1 MDVDSESTTSNSI
14 FQLRRPRSMTG
25 VADRQWAFE
34 AHNSVARRREKN
46 GLMGEKGGRLQ
57 QTTAPRNRTGRLERP
72 WMHLRVENRWKERV
86 GPLPENSRRMSNR
99 KGDFVRTDSA
109 SSIDSY
115 LDSPSAPQS
124 IMSESGDEEP
134 GQMSIPR
141 AGARE
146 PEPEPEIAFSREMEE
161 SPLMSQAIASN
172 SFTHSLSTS
181 TSPDPEYTT
190 STEVRIRSSSPVFD
204 LYDVSDEERNRVR
217 PSHPYNRRKENKR
230 KFEAS

>member
-1 MDVDSESTTSNSI
+1 
-14 FQLRRPRSMTG
+14 MTG

-34 AHNSVARRREKN
+34 AHNSVAPEQKREERANGRKRRKITTNN
-46 GLMGEKGGRLQ
+46 GPKKQNGKVGETMDAPQGGE
-57 QTTAPRNRTGRLERP
+57 PMERTGGFLYPRTAGGCPTERAIY
-72 WMHLRVENRWKERV
+72 
-86 GPLPENSRRMSNR
+86 G
-99 KGDFVRTDSA
+99 RTDSA
-109 SSIDSY
+109 SSMDSY

-124 IMSESGDEEP
+124 IMSESGDEEQD
-134 GQMSIPR
+134 GWSIPR